1 MAWASGADIL
11 LLVLLEDM
19 VRLAT
24 ARKSREN
31 RGDRKFSKYEFLDCQ
46 NARGKGLF

>member
-1 MAWASGADIL
+1 MAWASEADIL
-11 LLVLLEDM
+11 LLVLLEVL

-31 RGDRKFSKYEFLDCQ
+31 RGDRKFLKYEFLERQ
-46 NARGKGLF
+46 NARGEGLF